1 MELSLKV
8 SNIKNLIL
16 INKTDGSREVTILS
30 TVNLLYTVN
39 TLVQTGGCV
48 FAFIIVFFSNFV

>member
-30 TVNLLYTVN
+30 TVNHLYTVD
-39 TLVQTGGCV
+39 TLVQTVACLHSLM
-48 FAFIIVFFSNFV
+48 FFFSIFV